1 MSAWDSELQSVNGKI
16 NRIKAFEL
24 FLFLAIAVTLALAAA
39 TAFDV
44 WLRPRGWGRWL
55 ISGIWASVFTA
66 SIVLLSKM
74 LNRRRT
80 TAAVAAFLESK
91 FPQLD
96 NHLINC
102 VLFERESDKTPWLK
116 SYIKSGAPEYG
127 SVDLAEIK
135 NRKRRKYGAIGIF
148 CALLLLVS
156 PAFFLGN
163 NAWGIAIQRT
173 ILPFADIAP
182 PMFTRIVSVTP
193 GNATVIQG
201 SGADVFIRAS
211 GRSGQRVIIEVIPDD
226 DRKAIMDIG
235 KFDETDKEQT
245 FSYHITKVATSVR
258 YRFLAGDAYPT
269 EEYQL
274 TGVPPLSAE
283 SLKLAIRPPANTKRP
298 AFNADLLGKPA
309 RIPDNSEATVSLRCN
324 RTIKSAS
331 VTCGDRKLPMNV
343 SGSSA
348 SLKIT
353 IRSLS
358 SFTIEAQDEHDLTM
372 TLPVRFEIAP
382 DAAPEINMI
391 SPSGKKAVLP
401 PGAAPVLHFEVKDDY
416 GLKTVRIE
424 RVKRGASAAATGE
437 VIKEW
442 ALGDKTSIDQLWKGT
457 LEDVALDSGLRVVA
471 WDNSPA
477 TNRTVGPLLI
487 FAMTNLFSAVESVA
501 DSREGAKKSLGEI
514 VSRQKRNLTKTERL
528 RGKLPEFDIEQWEAV
543 HKTEL
548 EIRTMAAMLIKDPTL
563 GKARLAL
570 NKAIAGP
577 FAEAVSSLA
586 KICTGKADMRSRHA
600 MRAVTTQKQILDM
613 LGVVESSMNKSDLT
627 QTQTGLITI
636 IDGILK
642 GQTANLAAT
651 IRARDA
657 KSPKIAESV
666 IEAQDNLA
674 QDIEAMVSYC
684 STQVKNDASESDF
697 MKVMKQIA
705 DKTVEMKLHEKMVD
719 IAEKLDSPNYPVS
732 IPDQISVTNSITG
745 LRNILLEV
753 REEEL
758 KEQAEESR
766 EVVEDAAA
774 RLEKIRDAQKK
785 LTESLRNTGSNG
797 DKSAKIDEDMLE
809 EIAELREQLA
819 EATLKVAT
827 DLQNIPDA
835 EALNDLVTDVYR
847 TYEEMKESE
856 FSAKDEFENRETG
869 LQKEDWVNDL
879 LNHGVEKMKAD
890 EMETWLLAEKDSTKR
905 NTEAIDKEEMV
916 ADAVGKV
923 LMPEELQ
930 DQIGELLSEEEKP
943 EETDDSVT
951 NQGVANPEL
960 GWGVSEGEYV
970 DYSAAGKS
978 GNTRPDHKDQD
989 GRSQTGRQG
998 QSDGEFVGATAAIG
1012 EGDDKIEKRRTK
1024 DSKMSGKVEEEGH
1037 ADAVATGGGKAAGYS
1052 QEKGMTGDIN
1062 TQRQNSSSMAA
1073 DGSVKPS
1080 PLTREYEAVYAQAQR
1095 NGLPSR
1101 GLGKV
1106 AAMSRIRDMLRS
1118 QKASPKQIDE
1128 LTSKIKQELKKTYSS
1143 LETSVSG
1150 SDMGA
1155 SGNADPTEETLS
1167 ASPEDV
1173 PAEYRE
1179 MVSDYFKALD
1189 TL

>member
-24 FLFLAIAVTLALAAA
+24 SLFLVTAVVLALVAA

-55 ISGIWASVFTA
+55 ISGAWLAVIGC
-66 SIVLLSKM
+66 SIFLLAKI
-74 LNRRRT
+74 LGRRRS
-80 TAAVAAFLESK
+80 TAAVAAFLENK

-102 VLFERESDKTPWLK
+102 VLFEREPEKTPWLK

-127 SVDLAEIK
+127 SVQLDEIK
-135 NRKRRKYGAIGIF
+135 NRKLRKYGAISIF
-148 CALLLLVS
+148 AAILILVL

-163 NAWGIAIQRT
+163 NAWNIAMQRVAM
-173 ILPFADIAP
+173 PFAKIAP
-182 PMFTRIVSVTP
+182 PMFTKIISVTP
-193 GNATVIQG
+193 GDKTVVQG
-201 SGADVFIRAS
+201 NGVDIAIRAS
-211 GRSGQRVIIEVIPDD
+211 GRSGQHVIVEVIPDD
-226 DRKAIMDIG
+226 DRKAVMDIG
-235 KFDETDKEQT
+235 KFADTDREQT
-245 FSYHITKVATSVR
+245 FSYRIAKVSSSVR
-258 YRFLAGDAYPT
+258 YRFIAGDAYPT
-269 EEYQL
+269 EEYTL
-274 TGVPPLSAE
+274 TGVPPLTADSVRM
-283 SLKLAIRPPANTKRP
+283 SITPPANTGRQ
-298 AFNADLLGKPA
+298 AFTADALAKPA
-309 RIPDNSEATVSLRCN
+309 QIPNRSSAAVAVRCN
-324 RTIKSAS
+324 RAVKNARL
-331 VTCGDRKLPMNV
+331 VCDGKKLPMSV

-348 SLKIT
+348 TLKIE
-353 IRSLS
+353 IAGFS
-358 SFTIEAQDEHDLTM
+358 SFSVEAEDEYGLTM
-372 TLPVRFEIAP
+372 TLPVRFEVLP
-382 DAAPEINMI
+382 DAAPEISMI
-391 SPSGKKAVLP
+391 APAGKKAVLP
-401 PGAAPVLHFEVKDDY
+401 PGSAPVLHFAVKDDY

-424 RVKRGASAAATGE
+424 RVKRGSGASAEGE
-437 VIKEW
+437 VLKEW
-442 ALGDKTSIDQLWKGT
+442 TFSGKTSVDQLWKGT
-457 LEDVALDSGLRVVA
+457 IEDVALDSGLRVVA
-471 WDNSPA
+471 WDNSPS
-477 TNRTVGPLLI
+477 TNRTVGPLLA
-487 FAMTNLFSAVESVA
+487 FAMTNLFSSLESNA
-501 DSREGAKKSLGEI
+501 EKREGAKRSLGEI
-514 VSRQKRNLTKTERL
+514 VSRQRRNLAKTERL
-528 RGKLPEFDIEQWEAV
+528 NAKLPEFDVEKWEEL

-548 EIRTMAAMLIKDPTL
+548 EIRTQAALLIKDPTL

-570 NKAIAGP
+570 NKALNGP
-577 FAEAVSSLA
+577 FVEAVSRLA
-586 KICTGKADMRSRHA
+586 RICTGKADTRNEHA

-613 LGVVESSMNKSDLT
+613 LGVVESSINKSDLT

-642 GQTANLAAT
+642 GQTANLSAT

-657 KSPKIAESV
+657 KAKSV
-666 IEAQDNLA
+666 AASVVDTQDNLA

-684 STQVKNDASESDF
+684 STQSKNDASGSDF
-697 MKVMKQIA
+697 IKVMNQIA
-705 DKTVEMKLHEKMVD
+705 EKTVEWKLHEKMVE
-719 IAEKLDSPNYPVS
+719 IAEQLDSDRYPDS
-732 IPDQISVTNSITG
+732 IPGQISVTNSITQ
-745 LRNILLEV
+745 LRGILLEV

-758 KEQAEESR
+758 KAQAEEAK
-766 EVVEDAAA
+766 VAVEDAAA

-856 FSAKDEFENRETG
+856 WSANNQFENCETG
-869 LQKEDWVNDL
+869 LQKEDWVNDM
-879 LNHGVEKMKAD
+879 LNHGVDKMKAD
-890 EMETWLLAEKDSTKR
+890 EMETWLLAEKDGTKR

-923 LMPEELQ
+923 LMPDELQ
-930 DQIGELLSEEEKP
+930 DQIGDLLSEEEKS

-951 NQGVANPEL
+951 NQGVANPDL
-960 GWGVSEGEYV
+960 GWGIAEGETV

-998 QSDGEFVGATAAIG
+998 MSDGEFVGATAAIG

-1062 TQRQNSSSMAA
+1062 TQRQNSSSIAA
-1073 DGSVKPS
+1073 DGSVQPS

-1106 AAMSRIRDMLRS
+1106 AAMSRIRDMLRT

-1128 LTSKIKQELKKTYSS
+1128 LTSKIKQELKKTYAS
-1143 LETSVSG
+1143 LESGISG

-1155 SGNADPTEETLS
+1155 AGNASAEEETLS

-1179 MVSDYFKALD
+1179 MVSEYFKALD